1 MSREAD
7 VPNQDGDSDHAKAQ
21 PWSSYVGEVF
31 LNRKPPLVPASFH
44 KLESAARE
52 AMAHSPEAFEYISAG
67 AGTGSTLEANRE
79 EFRKWR
85 IIPQVLND
93 VRTRSLETTLFG
105 VKYPSPLIV
114 APMGLQSIVHADGE
128 CATAEAAGKVGV
140 PFCMSTASSRS
151 IEAIAKANGTG
162 PRWFMLYWG
171 KEEEVTL
178 SLLARA
184 KRGGFTALV
193 MMVDGLMHG
202 YRSSDLDTA
211 YFPVVHAVGMEVGLS
226 DPAFMGKLGLEP
238 FPEDVRPAFPYD
250 PRAQDELV
258 RKGDAG
264 AVRRA
269 QCALSFL
276 ERIIDTGK
284 TWDDVAFLR
293 QHWDGPIVLKGI
305 LSVKD
310 AERAIDCGVEGIG
323 VSNHGGR
330 QIDGAIPSLRALRKI
345 VQSPKVKAAQPEES
359 GRFTVL
365 MDSGI
370 RRSGSDVF
378 KAIASGAQ
386 GILYGRPVLYSLAV
400 GGAAGVESQLRDVL
414 SEFDTTLG
422 LSGFTNVEDLRRHGD
437 EILERDP

>member
-31 LNRKPPLVPASFH
+31 LNRKPLLVPASFH

-52 AMAHSPEAFEYISAG
+52 AMAHSPGVFELTTCLRDGVDRRAHDVEAFEYISAG

-193 MMVDGLMHG
+193 VMVDGLMHG

-238 FPEDVRPAFPYD
+238 FPEDARPAFPYD
-250 PRAQDELV
+250 SRARDELV

-264 AVRRA
+264 AVWAVVLGEDNRY
-269 QCALSFL
+269 
-276 ERIIDTGK
+276 G
-284 TWDDVAFLR
+284 DDV
-293 QHWDGPIVLKGI
+293 G
-305 LSVKD
+305 
-310 AERAIDCGVEGIG
+310 
-323 VSNHGGR
+323 
-330 QIDGAIPSLRALRKI
+330 
-345 VQSPKVKAAQPEES
+345 
-359 GRFTVL
+359 
-365 MDSGI
+365 
-370 RRSGSDVF
+370 
-378 KAIASGAQ
+378 
-386 GILYGRPVLYSLAV
+386 
-400 GGAAGVESQLRDVL
+400 
-414 SEFDTTLG
+414 
-422 LSGFTNVEDLRRHGD
+422 
-437 EILERDP
+437 